1 VKRKRV
7 LVLGPLSV
15 RVRPRSLTVGIALL
29 AAIVVLTVVAVMAGD
44 YPLTIGQTLA
54 ALFSAGDDPLAQFFV
69 QGQRLPR
76 VVCAVLVG
84 LALACS
90 GAIFQPLAGNP
101 LGSPDII
108 GFTVGAATGAL
119 VQITLFDGGPA
130 ATALGAVLG
139 GFGTALVVYLLAWRS
154 GLAGFRLVLVGIG
167 VAAVLQGVNSLLV
180 VRASLTAAQTA
191 AQWLAGSF
199 NTSTWSDV
207 AITALALAVLVPA
220 AVVLS
225 RPLGAMTM
233 GDEAA
238 IGIGI
243 RVEPTRLALVIV
255 GVALVSVATAAAGPI
270 AFVALAAPQLAR
282 RLTGAPG
289 VGMIA
294 AGLMGAM
301 LVLASDLVAQ
311 RLFAPTQLPVG
322 VVTGSLGGLYLIWVL
337 TREWRRNA

>member
-1 VKRKRV
+1 
-7 LVLGPLSV
+7 
-15 RVRPRSLTVGIALL
+15 
-29 AAIVVLTVVAVMAGD
+29 
-44 YPLTIGQTLA
+44 
-54 ALFSAGDDPLAQFFV
+54 
-69 QGQRLPR
+69 
-76 VVCAVLVG
+76 
-84 LALACS
+84 
-90 GAIFQPLAGNP
+90 
-101 LGSPDII
+101 
-108 GFTVGAATGAL
+108 
-119 VQITLFDGGPA
+119 
-130 ATALGAVLG
+130 
-139 GFGTALVVYLLAWRS
+139 
-154 GLAGFRLVLVGIG
+154 
-167 VAAVLQGVNSLLV
+167 VNSLLV